1 MDQNG
6 TNMGPNGNDMGTKMT
21 KWDTRGHNGTQED
34 QIGLNGT
41 QSIKPDEMGQ
51 KREQNGTYVR
61 RPNRTYGYK
70 GKMRTKWDQ

>member
-1 MDQNG
+1 
-6 TNMGPNGNDMGTKMT
+6 
-21 KWDTRGHNGTQED
+21 
-34 QIGLNGT
+34 
-41 QSIKPDEMGQ
+41 MGQ